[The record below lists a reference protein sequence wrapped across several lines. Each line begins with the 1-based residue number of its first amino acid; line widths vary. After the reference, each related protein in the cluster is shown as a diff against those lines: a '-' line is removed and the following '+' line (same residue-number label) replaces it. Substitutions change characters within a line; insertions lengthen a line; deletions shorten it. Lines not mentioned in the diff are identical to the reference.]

1 MHRRASFPLSQCP
14 PDQNFEDSEF
24 KLNGLAT
31 LCDEPMI
38 EISPCKIPI
47 LGVLE

>member
-1 MHRRASFPLSQCP
+1 MRRHASFPLSQYP

-24 KLNGLAT
+24 IMNGLVT
-31 LCDEPMI
+31 LCAQPMNK
-38 EISPCKIPI
+38 ISPCKIPI

>member
-1 MHRRASFPLSQCP
+1 MRPRASFPLSQCP
-14 PDQNFEDSEF
+14 PDQNYEDSEF
-24 KLNGLAT
+24 ILYGLVT
-31 LCDEPMI
+31 LCDETMI

>member
-1 MHRRASFPLSQCP
+1 MRRHASFPLSQYP

-24 KLNGLAT
+24 ILDGLVT
-31 LCDEPMI
+31 SCDQPMNKV
-38 EISPCKIPI
+38 SPCKIPI